1 MREAEHIDT
10 LEEADYFT
18 SSVRKIA
25 IPSQFISILILAL
38 LVATPA
44 SAHKFGGPNDPCERK
59 IGAAL
64 IHITLYQPEFDPD
77 AEYCDEIPRAGNTVL
92 VVDTMGEKLR
102 RVPIGVQ
109 ILADDAAGDHHAVLA
124 IRPAVYRR
132 GVVDAQVD
140 LVDGRRYL
148 AKVTIASEEGS
159 NLSVYSFPIR
169 VQAWYHALVMP
180 ALMVL
185 GVFALIGISIVQYR
199 TTQARRPR
207 RRSPA
212 LPQAAIVLALLWALP
227 GCNRARP
234 DTAALPDV
242 RLVDDHGHSVD
253 IQSLKGKVVLLD
265 FVHIGCPG
273 ICDTLI
279 SKFGEI
285 ADSIRPQLGSQVVL
299 VTVTNNPENDRP
311 DLLLK
316 LAQDRQADIDGWLFL
331 TGKPEDV
338 RRVTDALQVDNRRL
352 PDGSPNHIS
361 RVFMLGPDL
370 REQHEYQGMA
380 MNSKAV
386 AAELRSQVKDGAPD
400 SP

>member
-1 MREAEHIDT
+1 MREAEHIDRR
-10 LEEADYFT
+10 EERDYFT
-18 SSVRKIA
+18 SSVRRIA
-25 IPSQFISILILAL
+25 IPSRSISILILVL

-44 SAHKFGGPNDPCERK
+44 YAHKFGGPNDPCERK
-59 IGAAL
+59 IGASL

-109 ILADDAAGDHHAVLA
+109 ILADDAADHDAVLA
-124 IRPAVYRR
+124 IRPTVYRR

-140 LVDGRRYL
+140 LVDGRRYI
-148 AKVTIASEEGS
+148 AKISIAPEDGS
-159 NLSVYSFPIR
+159 NLTVYSFPIR
-169 VQAWYHALVMP
+169 VQSWYHPLVLP

-199 TTQARRPR
+199 MAQSRRL

-212 LPQAAIVLALLWALP
+212 LPRAAAVVLALLWALP
-227 GCNRARP
+227 GCNHAGP
-234 DTAALPDV
+234 DTVTLPDV

-253 IQSLKGKVVLLD
+253 IQSLRGKVVLLD

-273 ICDTLI
+273 VCDSLI

-285 ADSIRPQLGSQVVL
+285 ADSIRPELGSQVVL
-299 VTVTNNPENDRP
+299 VTVSNDPEHDRP

-316 LAQDRQADIDGWLFL
+316 LAQDRQSDIHGWLFL
-331 TGKPEDV
+331 TGKSEDV
-338 RRVTDALQVDNRRL
+338 RRVTDALRVDNRRL
-352 PDGSPNHIS
+352 PDGSPNHIT

-386 AAELRSQVKDGAPD
+386 AAELRSQVKAGGA
-400 SP
+400 